1 MAGDKDSNSTEQTT
15 TIKYIQKKSTV
26 QPITGKIVDTLN
38 IEDREKN
45 TYSARIISMLL
56 NSISVSGGG
65 GDFTPIGSGMDF
77 YGQVPPENYMFA
89 DGAAISRTEYSELFE
104 IIGTTYGAGDGSTT
118 FNLPDKRERVSVMYK
133 AGSTNGTSEATL
145 GTLGAKGGEFKHT
158 QTVNEMP
165 SHTHTF
171 TGSASSFSGSGN
183 LKRGDY
189 TVVAADANGGSTW
202 RYILKGSTG
211 LSTYSDYYSMSIS
224 GSVTAAGSNSSTG
237 NSEPMNIMQP
247 YLVCNYI
254 IKVKNGSS
262 SSIDVQAIL
271 EGEY

>member
-158 QTVNEMP
+158 LTVSEMP
-165 SHTHTF
+165 SHSHTF
-171 TGSASSFSGSGN
+171 TGSSS
-183 LKRGDY
+183 
-189 TVVAADANGGSTW
+189 
-202 RYILKGSTG
+202 
-211 LSTYSDYYSMSIS
+211 SIS
-224 GSVTAAGSNSSTG
+224 GNAYSNSQLLYIKGTSSSSASGKRTFQTDWESSTSNLPVTLTGTVTPKGSNQNTG
-237 NSEPMNIMQP
+237 DGEAHNNLQP

-254 IKVKNGSS
+254 IKVKNGGS
-262 SSIDVQAIL
+262 SSIDIQSIL
-271 EGEY
+271 EEEY

>member
-26 QPITGKIVDTLN
+26 QPIAGKIVDTLN
-38 IEDREKN
+38 IEDKEKN

-89 DGAAISRTEYSELFE
+89 NGAAISRTEYPELFE

-133 AGSTNGTSEATL
+133 SGSTNGTSGATL

-165 SHTHTF
+165 SHTHIQNAHTHNVPVHNS
-171 TGSASSFSGSGN
+171 TNNYTNGISKEDADQSAGVSFNITSGSTTATNQNTG
-183 LKRGDY
+183 GG
-189 TVVAADANGGSTW
+189 AA
-202 RYILKGSTG
+202 
-211 LSTYSDYYSMSIS
+211 
-224 GSVTAAGSNSSTG
+224 
-237 NSEPMNIMQP
+237 MNIMQP

-254 IKVKNGSS
+254 IKVKNGGS
-262 SSIDVQAIL
+262 SSIDIQSIL
-271 EGEY
+271 EEEY